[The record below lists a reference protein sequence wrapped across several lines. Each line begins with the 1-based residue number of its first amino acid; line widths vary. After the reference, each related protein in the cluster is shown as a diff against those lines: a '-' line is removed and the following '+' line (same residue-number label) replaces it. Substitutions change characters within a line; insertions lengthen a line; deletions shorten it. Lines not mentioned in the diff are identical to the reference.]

1 MQRTFL
7 LGLLVL
13 IATPAQS
20 ADTPALVSGL
30 QVGERPSGFT
40 VLNVTGPKQGTTLCY
55 RCRYGIFPT
64 VCIFARDT
72 SKPLTELIARID
84 ARIDVAPELKCFVVF
99 LTNDDIE
106 DRLKALEREKNLKH
120 ISLTTLKSSDSPLN
134 YRISAGAG
142 VTVMMWKDLVVRSNH
157 AFARMADTNIEA
169 VLADLPKVLG
179 K

>member
-13 IATPAQS
+13 IATPALS

-30 QVGERPSGFT
+30 QVGERPAGFV
-40 VLNVTGPKQGTTLCY
+40 VLNVTGPKQGTALCY

-64 VCIFARDT
+64 VCIFARDI
-72 SKPLTELIARID
+72 SKPLTELIARLD
-84 ARIDVAPELKCFVVF
+84 ARIDEARGLKCFVVF
-99 LTNDDIE
+99 LTDDDID
-106 DRLKALEREKNLKH
+106 DRLQALAREKHLKH
-120 ISLTTLKSSDSPLN
+120 IPLTTLKPSDSPLN
-134 YRISAGAG
+134 YKIAEDAG
-142 VTVMMWKDLVVRSNH
+142 VTVMIWKDLVVRSNH
-157 AFARMADTNIEA
+157 AFARMADTDIEA